1 MIKNIIDL
9 LQLSDWHGVSHNVDI
24 AKGMYSGCRN
34 WNDVV
39 KQVKRVK
46 ESKAYRNGK

>member
-9 LQLSDWHGVSHNVDI
+9 LQVSDWYGISHNIDI
-24 AKGMYSGCRN
+24 AKGIYRGCRN
-34 WNDVV
+34 FDDVK

-46 ESKAYRNGK
+46 ESKAYRNG